1 MKYPYIYWSGQCRK
15 KVARKLRV
23 TSVRAAHIKLYGLR
37 ARHAAALKPP
47 DPFRP
52 IDVERAR
59 EWPKDLLE
67 RYSFLRGGSAAK

>member
-15 KVARKLRV
+15 KVARKMRV
-23 TSVRAAHIKLYGLR
+23 TSVRALHSKLHGLR
-37 ARHAAALKPP
+37 AKQARALKPP

-52 IDVERAR
+52 IALERLR

-67 RYSFLRGGSAAK
+67 RYSFLRGATE